1 VRERAREGEKEG
13 KTYLIT
19 RGVCYTNS
27 TRKREKMTEQE
38 KLRKIEH
45 YKYMLETME
54 LNPRHRYWVEDQL
67 ADLEG
72 K

>member
-1 VRERAREGEKEG
+1 LVGLGRWWVDHPSKTQAGEKEA
-13 KTYLIT
+13 KD
-19 RGVCYTNS
+19 
-27 TRKREKMTEQE
+27 MTDQE
-38 KLRKIEH
+38 KQRKIEH

-54 LNPRHRYWVEDQL
+54 LNPRHRYWIEDQL

>member
-1 VRERAREGEKEG
+1 
-13 KTYLIT
+13 
-19 RGVCYTNS
+19 
-27 TRKREKMTEQE
+27 MTEQE

-45 YKYMLETME
+45 YKYMLETMD
-54 LNPRHRYWVEDQL
+54 LNPSHRYWVEDQL

>member
-1 VRERAREGEKEG
+1 
-13 KTYLIT
+13 
-19 RGVCYTNS
+19 
-27 TRKREKMTEQE
+27 MTEQE
-38 KLRKIEH
+38 KQRKIEH
-45 YKYMLETME
+45 YKYMLKTME

>member
-1 VRERAREGEKEG
+1 
-13 KTYLIT
+13 
-19 RGVCYTNS
+19 
-27 TRKREKMTEQE
+27 MTEQE

-45 YKYMLETME
+45 YKYMLETMK
-54 LNPRHRYWVEDQL
+54 LNPTHRYWVEDQL